1 MGYKQILF
9 NNSIQ
14 KTARTLMQQD
24 AVKTKNIFASLFFPC
39 ISAVPERAFI
49 QSKSSKILENVLKH
63 VAYVKPKWKN
73 KSLLKCSEML
83 SSIF

>member
-1 MGYKQILF
+1 MYYRQILQILF

-24 AVKTKNIFASLFFPC
+24 AVKTKNVFTSLFFPMYFRSTRTR
-39 ISAVPERAFI
+39 II
-49 QSKSSKILENVLKH
+49 QSKSSKTLENVLKH

-73 KSLLKCSEML
+73 KSL
-83 SSIF
+83 